1 MRLAV
6 LFRNALPK
14 GSKDVLHPY
23 IKENIVRLSKK
34 KAKVVL
40 NGLLFQ
46 CQCTDD

>member
-23 IKENIVRLSKK
+23 IEENIVRLSKK
-34 KAKVVL
+34 KSKSGFKWITLSVPMHR
-40 NGLLFQ
+40 
-46 CQCTDD
+46 